1 MSFCSPYLSTLQENV
16 FREETQRILSNR
28 PAGVAQALLQAFQQ
42 GTRLFLV
49 LFGGRALGRGE
60 EYPHPWPLII
70 PEGGSRWERRVIQ
83 QQGRVYFCLKLAMRA
98 NHLVQRP
105 GLDFFEQV
113 GALGGVHDE
122 PDGGLEG
129 LSAAR
134 AGQGEGLSERS
145 GHGGLLSVGQTVNE

>member
-1 MSFCSPYLSTLQENV
+1 
-16 FREETQRILSNR
+16 
-28 PAGVAQALLQAFQQ
+28 
-42 GTRLFLV
+42 
-49 LFGGRALGRGE
+49 
-60 EYPHPWPLII
+60 
-70 PEGGSRWERRVIQ
+70 
-83 QQGRVYFCLKLAMRA
+83 MRA

-145 GHGGLLSVGQTVNE
+145 GHDGLLIRF

>member
-1 MSFCSPYLSTLQENV
+1 
-16 FREETQRILSNR
+16 
-28 PAGVAQALLQAFQQ
+28 
-42 GTRLFLV
+42 
-49 LFGGRALGRGE
+49 
-60 EYPHPWPLII
+60 
-70 PEGGSRWERRVIQ
+70 
-83 QQGRVYFCLKLAMRA
+83 MRA

-129 LSAAR
+129 LSAAG
-134 AGQGEGLSERS
+134 AGQLLGLLEGS